1 MSIPRVRFIVAVMVL
16 VAALQAGCGA
26 PHQVGPSLPQTPPMG
41 WNSWN
46 SRIELTEQS
55 VTATIDAMVSSGM
68 RDAGYRY
75 VNLDAGWASPQRGPN
90 GELRTDP
97 SRFPNG
103 IAAVIRYAHD
113 RGMKFGLYASPYNE
127 QCSAVPSLASAGHE
141 TLDAKTFAD
150 WGVDYLKYDW
160 CHNAADHQQ
169 QVRMFT
175 TMRDALR
182 ATGRPIVYSINPN
195 SSDDHTAG
203 ARYDWSGIAD
213 MARAAADL
221 VPVWHDTL
229 QLLGP
234 FDPFAK
240 GAFIGVPDQFAAA
253 AKVVAPS
260 KPGYW
265 TDPDMMVIGVPWTG
279 FVARMFQRVRKHL
292 AVGDLPPDQVARLR
306 AVADMSDDEVKRVV
320 AAEPNLTDT
329 EQRSQLTLWAL
340 LSAPLIAGND
350 VRTMS
355 PQIRDILTNRDVIA
369 VDQDPLVQP
378 ARPLPADPRVLV
390 KPLSDDA
397 VAVGLF
403 NSSDNPATI
412 ATTTAAVGLAGATCY
427 RVRDL
432 WAHTDATTSG
442 AIGGGAVPPHA
453 VTLLRVTPGCSS
465 S

>member
-1 MSIPRVRFIVAVMVL
+1 VNIARVRSVVTVVAL
-16 VAALQAGCGA
+16 VAALQTGCGT
-26 PHQVGPSLPQTPPMG
+26 PHQAGSSLPQTPPMG

-55 VTATIDAMVSSGM
+55 VKATIDAMVSSGM

-75 VNLDAGWASPQRGPN
+75 VNLDAGWATPPRGPH

-97 SRFPNG
+97 VRFPHG
-103 IAAVIRYAHD
+103 IAEVVRYAHD

-127 QCSAVPSLASAGHE
+127 ACSAVPALASAGHE
-141 TLDAKTFAD
+141 TLDAQTFAE

-213 MARAAADL
+213 MARATADL

-229 QLLGP
+229 PLLGP
-234 FDPFAK
+234 LDPFAK
-240 GAFIGVPDQFAAA
+240 GLFLGVPEQFAAA
-253 AKVVAPS
+253 DKVVTGS

-265 TDPDMMVIGVPWTG
+265 TDPDMMVIGVRWTG
-279 FVARMFQRVRKHL
+279 FVEKMFQRVRKHL
-292 AVGDLPPDQVARLR
+292 AVGDLPPDQIARLR
-306 AVADMSDDEVKRVV
+306 SVADMSDDDVKRVV

-329 EQRSQLTLWAL
+329 EQRAQLSLWAL

-355 PQIRDILTNRDVIA
+355 PQTRDILTNRDVIA
-369 VDQDPLVQP
+369 VDQDPKVVP
-378 ARPLPADPRVLV
+378 ARPLPADSRVLV
-390 KPLSDDA
+390 KPLSDGA

-403 NSSDNPATI
+403 NSGDTPVAI
-412 ATTTAAVGLAGATCY
+412 ATTTAAVGLARSSCY

-432 WAHTDATTSG
+432 WAHAETTTTG
-442 AIGGGAVPPHA
+442 ALGGGAVPPHE
-453 VTLLRVTPGCSS
+453 VTLLRVTPYCSTS
-465 S
+465 